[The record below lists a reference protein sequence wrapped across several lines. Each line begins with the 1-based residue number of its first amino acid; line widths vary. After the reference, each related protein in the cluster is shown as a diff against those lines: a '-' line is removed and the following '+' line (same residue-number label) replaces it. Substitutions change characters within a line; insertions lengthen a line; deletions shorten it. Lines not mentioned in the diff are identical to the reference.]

1 MKGYAYAGRFY
12 DRADKSAF
20 AAQTIV
26 PIIQSCVVG
35 RSVLDVG
42 CARGAWLAAWAAAGC
57 RDLLGLDGAGVSS
70 DSLAIDPANFRHCDV
85 SARFNLDRQFDI
97 VQCLEVAE
105 HLPSERGVSLVAD
118 LAAHGN
124 VVLFS
129 AAPPGQGG
137 EFHINERPFEYWRVL
152 FASHGYVP
160 FDCIRPQLASQK
172 SLPYWYR
179 YNLMVYARDEGIER
193 LSTPAR
199 ETRVS
204 SNVQIPDVAPVIFQ
218 IRKFAL
224 RRLPYS
230 LVNRL
235 ARLHGALT

>member
-1 MKGYAYAGRFY
+1 MRNYAYPGRFY
-12 DRADKSAF
+12 DRADKSAS

-26 PIIQSCVVG
+26 PIIQSCIVG

-57 RDLLGLDGAGVSS
+57 SDLLGLDGAGVSS
-70 DSLAIDPANFRHCDV
+70 DSLLIDPANFRYCDV
-85 SARFNLDRQFDI
+85 STRFYLDRQFDI

-118 LAAHGN
+118 LAAHGD

-137 EFHINERPFEYWRVL
+137 EFHVNERPYEYWRML

-160 FDCIRPQLASQK
+160 FDCIRPLLASLK
-172 SLPYWYR
+172 ALPYWYR
-179 YNLMVYARDEGIER
+179 YNLVLYARDKGIER
-193 LSTPAR
+193 LSTAAR

-204 SNVQIPDVAPVIFQ
+204 SDVRVSDVAPVIFQ

-235 ARLHGALT
+235 ARLRGALT